1 MSAFEYY
8 AKVGAMADR
17 KRKNKKKSKTNSVK
31 IRKTENG
38 VDVSKK
44 TQHDV
49 LNDVYNLN
57 LKDSFKA
64 GQKLFEWMI
73 HPIGIEK
80 FMK

>member
-1 MSAFEYY
+1 
-8 AKVGAMADR
+8 MAGR
-17 KRKNKKKSKTNSVK
+17 KRKNKKKSKKNSVK

-38 VDVSKK
+38 VDVSIK
-44 TQHDV
+44 TQHGV

-57 LKDSFKA
+57 LKDSFKS
-64 GQKLFEWMI
+64 GQKLFEWLI